1 MSSLASTSRN
11 TSKRSLTFNKSFVI
25 SVTIHILIIFGVSIT
40 TYYKIPLFKEAP
52 IINVKLA
59 NSNQDLMT
67 NFIDGNPQNSKNN
80 LVCKIEIKKDRTI
93 SNKDKSGKILEYT
106 LNVSL
111 NLEALSTLDG
121 SSVLKKSYSEKRSY
135 KASKFYLDTLSRE
148 KIIADDLVKSIAN
161 QITNDLNL
169 IYN

>member
-80 LVCKIEIKKDRTI
+80 LTTFSKGSIDRM
-93 SNKDKSGKILEYT
+93 
-106 LNVSL
+106 
-111 NLEALSTLDG
+111 
-121 SSVLKKSYSEKRSY
+121 
-135 KASKFYLDTLSRE
+135 
-148 KIIADDLVKSIAN
+148 
-161 QITNDLNL
+161 
-169 IYN
+169 

>member
-1 MSSLASTSRN
+1 MP
-11 TSKRSLTFNKSFVI
+11 SKFLNILFALLILILVQSCGYQPLLTEKYQTFNIDTFNFSGDRKLG
-25 SVTIHILIIFGVSIT
+25 HM
-40 TYYKIPLFKEAP
+40 
-52 IINVKLA
+52 LA
-59 NSNQDLMT
+59 NRFISNK
-67 NFIDGNPQNSKNN
+67 NSKNN

-106 LNVSL
+106 LNISL

-161 QITNDLNL
+161 QITNDLNV